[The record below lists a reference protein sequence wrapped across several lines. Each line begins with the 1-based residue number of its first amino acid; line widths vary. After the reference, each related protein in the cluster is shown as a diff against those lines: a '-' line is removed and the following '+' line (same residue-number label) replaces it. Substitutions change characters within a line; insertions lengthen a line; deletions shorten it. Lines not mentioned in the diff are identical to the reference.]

1 MTTVNKYKG
10 EIKHRLGDKERVF
23 KLTFDSIVNIETRT
37 GKSIMDITNDIAI
50 NKYSMKDIVIVLHE
64 GLISSGVKL
73 TQPSVGDMI
82 IQTGLVKSSLIGA
95 NLLTTIFTGEDK
107 DDDDS
112 PLEQGENEQQDTQ
125 SKNT

>member
-1 MTTVNKYKG
+1 
-10 EIKHRLGDKERVF
+10 
-23 KLTFDSIVNIETRT
+23 
-37 GKSIMDITNDIAI
+37 MDITNDIAI

-82 IQTGLVKSSLIGA
+82 MQTGLVKSSLISA